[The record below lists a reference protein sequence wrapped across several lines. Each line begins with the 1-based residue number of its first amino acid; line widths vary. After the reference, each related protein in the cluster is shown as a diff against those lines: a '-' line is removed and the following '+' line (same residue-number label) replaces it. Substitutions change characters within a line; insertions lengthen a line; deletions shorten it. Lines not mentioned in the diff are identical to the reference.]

1 MIEIEQDNS
10 THLINNYEMILT
22 KLKDNKTVFIIV
34 LLFILLGVMSILYYL
49 NYINNLGDDKKNIE
63 FSKNEMKNKL
73 KDIFNNVL
81 NINKFINIT
90 NKKKET
96 NELWDINIDEL
107 NQNIKLSQEPSVIEI
122 NKEIEKV
129 STKDLKLF
137 QFKTETDKLD
147 TMERLKEN
155 KENKENKK
163 IDKDISNRDNNLE
176 VYKLDD
182 TEDKQNKEEKINNQT
197 RIDNNMT
204 KNIYTKTSDL
214 ISKLRKLKRI

>member
-107 NQNIKLSQEPSVIEI
+107 HQNIKLSQEPNNIEEI

-137 QFKTETDKLD
+137 QFKTEINKLD
-147 TMERLKEN
+147 TMEKLKEN
-155 KENKENKK
+155 KKDKK
-163 IDKDISNRDNNLE
+163 IEKEPFNNDDNLK
-176 VYKLDD
+176 VYKLGYI
-182 TEDKQNKEEKINNQT
+182 KKSNKEENINNQNE
-197 RIDNNMT
+197 IDNNKKM
-204 KNIYTKTSDL
+204 YTKTNDL
-214 ISKLRKLKRI
+214 IIKLRKLKKI

>member
-137 QFKTETDKLD
+137 QFKTEINKLD
-147 TMERLKEN
+147 TMEKLKEN
-155 KENKENKK
+155 KKDKK
-163 IDKDISNRDNNLE
+163 IEKEPFNNDDNLK
-176 VYKLDD
+176 VYKLGYI
-182 TEDKQNKEEKINNQT
+182 KKSNKEENINNQNE
-197 RIDNNMT
+197 IDNNKKM
-204 KNIYTKTSDL
+204 YTKTNDL
-214 ISKLRKLKRI
+214 IIKLRKLKKI